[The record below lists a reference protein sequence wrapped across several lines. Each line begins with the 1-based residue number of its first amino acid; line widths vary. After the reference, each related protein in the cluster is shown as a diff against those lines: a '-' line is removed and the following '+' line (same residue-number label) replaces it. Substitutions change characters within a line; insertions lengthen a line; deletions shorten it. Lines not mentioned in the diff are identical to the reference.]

1 MQAIINPVVDKPK
14 RYQCR
19 HIFTDGHRCGSPCLR
34 GEELCYYHHTTR
46 KPTTGARRRRCRRSA
61 FDLPLPE
68 DRSAIQSS
76 IGQVLQRIASND
88 IDPRRAGLL
97 LYGLQ
102 IASLN
107 LPRDLAPSRA
117 TVAETVE
124 EIILD
129 PALGTLAPRSETGL
143 EVSRRSPVAA
153 LFDRLGQ
160 LGITEED
167 SLNTSEPLH
176 AAAPPTEALTEDRVE
191 AQVEDQVEPQARHQI
206 LPTLRAVAGELTHTR
221 PHHRKRGQIFI
232 FRIFAKRKI
241 LEAIPGNLS
250 ELVRSP
256 QRSPAELRGRLR
268 SKSRR
273 RLLQQRNQALHT
285 EVSASMPSL
294 HHTLGHHQ
302 QLRPRL
308 ERLHHR
314 LMRQVRKQTQRHR
327 STGQNPRTL
336 RVMKNSRHAT
346 RVHISKNPQRK
357 IVATNKCRCE
367 ADAMRSPQQLM
378 VDLLDQ
384 LRSRIHHIGARHP
397 EKLRAPAAKRIL
409 NLSGNRLRLLFGPRD
424 IGQQKDHMRTKV
436 DRIKKISTR
445 PHRIILSMQI
455 KTLQPF
461 QLHTARSSTD
471 RRGPHFR
478 RHKDML
484 QPTNLSAIVTPPVT
498 DWPSECRL
506 QVNGSRRF
514 ERISSIAQKES
525 QQTTL
530 PVYCVETNEIRSP
543 STRP

>member
-1 MQAIINPVVDKPK
+1 MQAIINPVIDKPK

-107 LPRDLAPSRA
+107 LPRDLAPSRSA
-117 TVAETVE
+117 EAETVE

-129 PALGTLAPRSETGL
+129 PALGTLAPRSEAGQEAL
-143 EVSRRSPVAA
+143 RRSPVAA

-160 LGITEED
+160 LGITEEG
-167 SLNTSEPLH
+167 SLNASESFQ
-176 AAAPPTEALTEDRVE
+176 AAASPTEDQAEDK
-191 AQVEDQVEPQARHQI
+191 DQAEHQI
-206 LPTLRAVAGELTHTR
+206 LPILHAAAGELTHAT

-232 FRIFAKRKI
+232 FHIFAKRKF
-241 LEAIPGNLS
+241 LVAIPGNLS

-256 QRSPAELRGRLR
+256 QRSPTELRSRLR
-268 SKSRR
+268 RKARR
-273 RLLQQRNQALHT
+273 RLLQQRNQTLHT
-285 EVSASMPSL
+285 EVSSSMPSL

-308 ERLHHR
+308 KRLHQR
-314 LMRQVRKQTQRHR
+314 LMRQVRKQTQRYR
-327 STGQNPRTL
+327 SAVQNPRTL
-336 RVMKNSRHAT
+336 RVMKHSRHAT

-357 IVATNKCRCE
+357 IVATNKCWCE
-367 ADAMRSPQQLM
+367 ADSMRSPEQFM
-378 VDLLDQ
+378 IDRLDQ
-384 LRSRIHHIGARHP
+384 ERSRIHHIGALRP
-397 EKLRAPAAKRIL
+397 QQLRALATKRIL
-409 NLSGNRLRLLFGPRD
+409 NLSGNRLRLLFGPGN

-445 PHRIILSMQI
+445 PHRVILSMQI
-455 KTLQPF
+455 KTFQLF
-461 QLHTARSSTD
+461 QLHTTRSSTD
-471 RRGPHFR
+471 RRRPHFR
-478 RHKDML
+478 RHNGML
-484 QPTNLSAIVTPPVT
+484 QPTNLFAIVTPPVT
-498 DWPSECRL
+498 DRPSECRL
-506 QVNGSRRF
+506 QVKGPHRF
-514 ERISSIAQKES
+514 ERISSIAEKGS
-525 QQTTL
+525 QQTT
-530 PVYCVETNEIRSP
+530 SP
-543 STRP
+543 IYFA